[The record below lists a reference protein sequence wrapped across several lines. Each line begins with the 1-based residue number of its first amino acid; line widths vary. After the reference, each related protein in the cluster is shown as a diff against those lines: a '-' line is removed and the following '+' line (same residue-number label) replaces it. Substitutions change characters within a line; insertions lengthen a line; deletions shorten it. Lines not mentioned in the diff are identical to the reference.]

1 MNFELPHLALP
12 IVPTLI
18 GCVLFWII
26 TRRMRR
32 SIDRQP
38 LRRIRCVISIV
49 VLSTM
54 SLALFIASQ
63 FMPKLISGIGA
74 GLLCGALLGLVGLRL
89 TKFEITEEGRFY
101 TPDKRIGLAL
111 TLLFVIR
118 LIYRFWILR
127 IFVGAA
133 HTPPP
138 PFKSALTYLIFG
150 LLAGYYIVYHIG
162 LLVCCRAKK

>member
-1 MNFELPHLALP
+1 MNFTFPHLALP
-12 IVPTLI
+12 TVPILI
-18 GCVLFWII
+18 GILLFWII

-32 SIDRQP
+32 NLGRQQ
-38 LRRIRCVISIV
+38 LRRIRSIV
-49 VLSTM
+49 SIVMLSVA
-54 SLALFIASQ
+54 SIALLALSQ
-63 FMPKLISGIGA
+63 LMPKLISGIGA
-74 GLLCGALLGLVGLRL
+74 GLFCGALLGFVGLRL
-89 TKFEITEEGRFY
+89 TKFEITEEGHFY
-101 TPDKRIGLAL
+101 TPDKRIGVAL

-150 LLAGYYIVYHIG
+150 LLAGYYIVYHLG